1 MAVISYINACLEK
14 QNTDNSLIR
23 HFVTEVSEVASLCS
37 NLRVAE
43 ATLGAREFLRVVS
56 GYGEVFVSVVIVRG
70 IGLRPKKCSRRAREK
85 TSGTQ
90 GKWRHIIM
98 QTLIEDLENSDRP
111 LCILNL
117 RFIYRYSL

>member
-37 NLRVAE
+37 NLRVVE

-56 GYGEVFVSVVIVRG
+56 GYGELFVSVVIVRE
-70 IGLRPKKCSRRAREK
+70 KCSRRAREK

-98 QTLIEDLENSDRP
+98 QTLIEGLENSERP